1 MAELIGWAGTLT
13 AVILGIPQLIRLART
28 RNVDGLSLPAWQAFL
43 AVGIGWTAHGLS
55 ISQAPQ
61 VVASALSLASTVPI
75 IYLLARQLGRNFA
88 LTLLPG
94 LGLAAIMITVDQLFG
109 SAAYGAI
116 AIIPAVIANAGQ
128 SVALVRSAH
137 VGGVSPP
144 FLVLAVLNQAL
155 WVAWALVVGDLGT
168 LIAATT
174 TGIIALLNLSW
185 YIARRL
191 GAPAFW
197 LAVPAGDSKERTASR

>member
-1 MAELIGWAGTLT
+1 MGIGEILGWAGTVT
-13 AVILGIPQLIRLART
+13 AIILGLPQLIRLART
-28 RNVDGLSLPAWQAFL
+28 RNVDGLSLTAWQAFL
-43 AVGIGWTAHGLS
+43 AVGLGWTAHGIS
-55 ISQAPQ
+55 IGQPPQ

-75 IYLLARQLGRNFA
+75 LYLVSRHLRRNFA

-94 LGLAAIMITVDQLFG
+94 LALAAIMITVDQLFG

-144 FLVLAVLNQAL
+144 FLALAVLNQLL
-155 WVAWALVVGDLGT
+155 WLAWAIIVVDLGT
-168 LIAATT
+168 IIAATT
-174 TGIIALLNLSW
+174 TGIIALFNLIW

-191 GAPAFW
+191 G
-197 LAVPAGDSKERTASR
+197 VPAHSATSHANR